1 MLPNPPTY
9 PLTPFLLYE
18 LVSLLGAKK
27 VTVWVHIFVPFKM
40 LSFNY
45 TYT

>member
-1 MLPNPPTY
+1 MLPTHLPPNPFPS
-9 PLTPFLLYE
+9 LLYE

-40 LSFNY
+40 LGFNY